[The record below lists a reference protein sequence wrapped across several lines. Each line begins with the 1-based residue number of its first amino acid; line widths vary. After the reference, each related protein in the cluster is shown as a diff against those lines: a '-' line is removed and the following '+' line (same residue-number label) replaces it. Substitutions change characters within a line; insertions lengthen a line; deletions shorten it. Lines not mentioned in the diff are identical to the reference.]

1 MSNVDAQ
8 RGAVP
13 AAPPA
18 TATAAATAAGRQDYA
33 VYISENDLQS
43 FVQRYQQELTRVR
56 QLEAESKSLDDIA
69 AANLHLATT
78 MNGFLQ
84 TVRSTSRGQGTT
96 AAPGMVLVG
105 LDEMRALELEAQM
118 RLVRANAV
126 SQAKSLD
133 LGSVVVS
140 SLDQRR
146 LQQDI
151 QREIQRLNEGGP
163 GSDAAGGSGE
173 AQEEQHPERVDLDRS
188 EGLYSII
195 DAQQAPGLDEL
206 VGYSNEATT
215 LLNLTRDIRFV
226 GRGINETGANAGN
239 RPIAIILYGP
249 PGTGKTTSAQAVAK
263 TLGFT
268 YMYVNAE
275 NITSMWAGGTQKNIA
290 TVFRRARIAARRFNR
305 KTLLLIDEVD
315 GLLKNRQSGGGQ
327 LTGEEYSRITT
338 FLQMLT
344 PPVGVDNS
352 GIVCMFTTNNLENLD
367 PAFVNRARQSVFMGY
382 LVRPEDRAT
391 LFQRLLAPY
400 VKSSETNWLQ
410 LGYLC
415 PEFVP
420 RDIVNLVSLT
430 RTVVARRFEQS
441 AGGGNGVTQAGQTVV
456 VPLSNNDL
464 LLSLAELYDLT
475 HSMNPA
481 TPVAGYFE
489 YNPPPQHIS
498 EWLRFNDLPN
508 GLVRPAVVEA
518 FRAHRPQ

>member
-1 MSNVDAQ
+1 MSNVGPQ
-8 RGAVP
+8 SG
-13 AAPPA
+13 AAPA
-18 TATAAATAAGRQDYA
+18 TQSGGQQDYA
-33 VYISENDLQS
+33 VYISESDLQT
-43 FVQRYQQELTRVR
+43 FIQRYQQELTRVR
-56 QLEAESKSLDDIA
+56 QLEADSKSLDDIA

-84 TVRSTSRGQGTT
+84 AVRTTSRGQGS
-96 AAPGMVLVG
+96 AGPGMVLVG

-118 RLVRANAV
+118 RVVRANAV

-140 SLDQRR
+140 SLDQKR

-163 GSDAAGGSGE
+163 GSDSSGSSDE
-173 AQEEQHPERVDLDRS
+173 SQEERHPEKVDLDRS

-206 VGYSNEATT
+206 VGYSNEAAT

-226 GRGINETGANAGN
+226 GRGINETGENASN

-315 GLLKNRQSGGGQ
+315 GLLKNRQGAAQ

-344 PPVGVDNS
+344 PPVGIDNS

-367 PAFVNRARQSVFMGY
+367 PAFVNRARQSLFLGY
-382 LVRPEDRAT
+382 LIRPEDRAT
-391 LFQRLLAPY
+391 LFQRLLSPY
-400 VKSSETNWLQ
+400 VKSTETNWLQ

-441 AGGGNGVTQAGQTVV
+441 AGNDARQAGQTVV
-456 VPLSNNDL
+456 VPLNNNDL

-481 TPVAGYFE
+481 TPVSAYFD
-489 YNPPPQHIS
+489 YNPPPQHIT
-498 EWLRFNDLPN
+498 EWLRYNDLPN
-508 GLVRPAVVEA
+508 GLVRPNVVDA
-518 FRAHRPQ
+518 FRRAQRGQ